1 MTLFRALYISILEKP
16 KGLSMHSLYP
26 AIKPY
31 AQHELKV
38 NGPHVLYI
46 EETGNPD
53 GIPVIVLHPGPGSG
67 ADSHLRRFFDP
78 QLYRIVIFDQRGC
91 GRSTPHLE
99 MKDNDTNLVL
109 DDIDAI
115 RDHLGISDFVL
126 FGGGWGSLLALLYAQ
141 KHPQQIKA
149 LLLHQIFL
157 GRQKDIDW
165 FYKHGASLVY
175 PDYWEEFISIVPKE
189 NLNDIPQYYADCLQ
203 GSNELAR
210 MSAAKNWALW
220 QARCSSL
227 QPHLYVIDQFSDPHF
242 ALALGTL
249 ESHFVT
255 NKYFIAENQV
265 MDNIH
270 KIRHIPTYIV
280 HGRFD
285 LVTPLAA
292 AWELHQAIPAS
303 NLRIVRDAGHSDRE
317 SGIIDAIIYAG
328 KDISKQGLDAG

>member
-1 MTLFRALYISILEKP
+1 
-16 KGLSMHSLYP
+16 MHSLYP

-38 NGPHVLYI
+38 GGLHLLYI
-46 EETGNPD
+46 EETGNPE
-53 GIPVIVLHPGPGSG
+53 GIPVIVLHPGPGMGSD
-67 ADSHLRRFFDP
+67 AHARRFFDP
-78 QLYRIVIFDQRGC
+78 QQYRIIMFDQRGC

-99 MKDNDTNLVL
+99 IKENNTQLLL

-115 RDHLGISDFVL
+115 REFLGLTEFTLS
-126 FGGGWGSLLALLYAQ
+126 GGGWGSLMALLYAQ
-141 KHPQQIKA
+141 KFPQQIKA

-165 FYKHGASLVY
+165 FYKQGASLVY
-175 PDYWEEFISIVPKE
+175 PDYWQEFISLVPE
-189 NLNDIPQYYADCLQ
+189 ELHNNIPQYYADCLQ

-210 MSAAKNWALW
+210 MSAAKCWALW

-227 QPHLYVIDQFSDPHF
+227 QPHLYVIDQYSDPHF
-242 ALALGTL
+242 ALALATL
-249 ESHFVT
+249 ESHFI
-255 NKYFIAENQV
+255 NNHYFIEENQV
-265 MDNIH
+265 MTNVH

-285 LVTPLAA
+285 LVTPLAC

-317 SGIIDAIIYAG
+317 SGIIDALIYAS
-328 KDISKQGLDAG
+328 KEISKQGLDAC